1 MLIVENIVGDDK
13 EHARDY
19 GDYRGGRRK
28 MPPTCNLDQPP
39 ETSSAACQELH
50 SSCH

>member
-19 GDYRGGRRK
+19 GDYRGGEEE
-28 MPPTCNLDQPP
+28 NASHL
-39 ETSSAACQELH
+39 
-50 SSCH
+50 